1 MRAIGGNSRSPN
13 DRIGGG
19 CSIRISREGRD
30 EYFRRAWL
38 LVSLELE
45 AIPPN
50 LGLEPIG
57 DRTCLILFTPFCFLK
72 RRPRF
77 SLETISLLADS
88 C

>member
-19 CSIRISREGRD
+19 CSIRISRKGRD

-50 LGLEPIG
+50 LGLEPIIAKS
-57 DRTCLILFTPFCFLK
+57 TPFILFTLFHFSK
-72 RRPRF
+72 RPRF